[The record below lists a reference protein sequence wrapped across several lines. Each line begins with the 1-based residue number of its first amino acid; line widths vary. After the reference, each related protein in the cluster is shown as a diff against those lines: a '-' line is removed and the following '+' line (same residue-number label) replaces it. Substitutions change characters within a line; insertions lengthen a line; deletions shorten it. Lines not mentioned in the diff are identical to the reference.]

1 MKHFTSLTAE
11 LMQRTLN
18 VAQASRRRGCGRRD
32 ACATLFGERPPLL
45 SFLLMAFA
53 LGLSGCATQTVAESK
68 ADAWSV
74 WQTKRHESIAGTNG
88 WATLVGLLWLHEGTN
103 TLGSDPASELRLP
116 AGRAPRRVGTVIR
129 AGHSARFVA
138 ATAIEAAVDGKPTAE
153 TALQSDAEGAEPTV
167 LTLGALRIIVLQRGE
182 RLGLRVKDPKAPTR
196 LHFLGLDYFPHDP
209 KWRIAG
215 RFVPAAPPRKL
226 RISDVTGAVNE
237 EVSPGTLVFTVN
249 GREHRLDALDDDET
263 HDLFVIFRDRTAG
276 KTTYGAGRFLHVD
289 KPGADGRVVIDFNY
303 AYNPPCAF
311 TPFATCPIP
320 PKQNWLPIP
329 VAAGEKKYR
338 GGHE

>member
-1 MKHFTSLTAE
+1 MKLFAAILLAAVTFRLAE
-11 LMQRTLN
+11 CA
-18 VAQASRRRGCGRRD
+18 AQ
-32 ACATLFGERPPLL
+32 T
-45 SFLLMAFA
+45 
-53 LGLSGCATQTVAESK
+53 
-68 ADAWSV
+68 ADASKNDAWTA
-74 WQTKRHESIAGTNG
+74 WQAKRHKSVAGTNG

-103 TLGSDPASELRLP
+103 TLGGDPASELRLP
-116 AGRAPRRVGTVIR
+116 AGRAPGVVGTVIR
-129 AGHSARFVA
+129 TGRTARFVA
-138 ATAIEAAVDGKPTAE
+138 APGIQAAVDGRPATEATLK
-153 TALQSDAEGAEPTV
+153 SDADGAEPSV
-167 LTLGALRIIVLQRGE
+167 LTLGPLRIIVLQRGE
-182 RLGLRVKDPKAPTR
+182 RLGLRVKDPEAPTR
-196 LHFLGLDYFPHDP
+196 VHFLGLDYFPHDP
-209 KWRIAG
+209 KWRLTG
-215 RFVPAAPPRKL
+215 RFEPAATPRKL

-249 GREHRLDALDDDET
+249 GREHRLDALNDNET

-289 KPGADGRVVIDFNY
+289 LPGADGRVVIDFNY